1 MELGKKRVLGRV
13 VKIFLFLA
21 LFAALLHGVSYLV
34 TPQKAIRIARTRSQQ
49 SLRVFNEP
57 QNSLDVLVFG
67 HSGAYSAI
75 SPMQM
80 YKEHG
85 IVSYVCAQPLQ
96 LPWESSRWL
105 KGLLEVQSPK
115 LVVFEV
121 DQLFYDKQTSV
132 ARNSLENAFYDTF
145 PVFRNHA
152 NWKKWLEGKKKGKR
166 DFCKG
171 YYYNTKVKPYTGKKE
186 LVPTDRTYKI
196 GKRHLQALEEVYE
209 LCREQG
215 ISLMLVEV
223 PSVIVWDYS
232 RYNAISAY
240 AEKRGLQFVDLNQH
254 MKEIQFDWKTDTR
267 DKGDHLNFSGAQKV
281 TAFLG
286 KEIKARYDL
295 PDRRTDENYADWKD
309 DLVRY
314 EKKIQGGKR

>member
-1 MELGKKRVLGRV
+1 MELKKKRVAGRV
-13 VKIFLFLA
+13 IKIFVFLA
-21 LFAALLHGVSYLV
+21 LFVALLHGVSYLV
-34 TPQKAIRIARTRSQQ
+34 TPQREIRIARTRSQQ

-57 QNSLDVLVFG
+57 QNSLDVLIFG

-115 LVVFEV
+115 LVVFET

-132 ARNSLENAFYDTF
+132 ARNSLENIFYDTF

-152 NWKKWLEGKKKGKR
+152 NWKKWFGKNKKGER
-166 DFCKG
+166 NLYKG
-171 YYYNTKVKPYTGKKE
+171 YYYNTKVKPYTGKKQ

-209 LCREQG
+209 LCSERG
-215 ISLMLVEV
+215 IPLMLLEV

-232 RYNAISAY
+232 RYNAVNAY
-240 AEKRGLQFVDLNQH
+240 AQKRGVHFTDLNQH
-254 MKEIQFDWKTDTR
+254 LEEMKFDWKTDTR
-267 DKGDHLNFSGAQKV
+267 DKGDHLNYFGAQKV
-281 TAFLG
+281 TEFLG
-286 KEIKARYDL
+286 RDLKANYDL
-295 PDRRTDENYADWKD
+295 PDRRADENYSAWND

-314 EKKIQGGKR
+314 EKKINGGKS